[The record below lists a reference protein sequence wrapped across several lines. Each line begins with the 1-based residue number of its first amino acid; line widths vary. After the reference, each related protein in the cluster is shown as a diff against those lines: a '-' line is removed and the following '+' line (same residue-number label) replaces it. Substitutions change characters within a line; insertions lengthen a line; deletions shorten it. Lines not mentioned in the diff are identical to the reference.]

1 MESNR
6 GGPLSTFIMTLP
18 MIVVPAIAM
27 LKPADNGAGLVSSL
41 LSASQN
47 APVEESAVDVPEF
60 ASLADD
66 VNSMFVEE
74 GANVPEFPGE
84 PSTAPGDSL
93 VDDFDA
99 IFGSELDGP
108 PVPKS
113 QPAASPPTSGID
125 AGRLHAE
132 LQNMGV
138 QKTLWFSPDSQRNGF
153 IAFFPAQTDAGT
165 VQYRFEA
172 IAATRDEALK
182 DVVNQARK
190 WQESQR

>member
-27 LKPADNGAGLVSSL
+27 LKPADNGAGLISGM

-47 APVEESAVDVPEF
+47 APAEESVDDAPEF
-60 ASLADD
+60 GSPAED
-66 VNSMFVEE
+66 VTSMFFEE
-74 GANVPEFPGE
+74 EAADPSELVGE
-84 PSTAPGDSL
+84 PGAAGDSL
-93 VDDFDA
+93 VDDFDT
-99 IFGSELDGP
+99 IFGAEFDDP
-108 PVPKS
+108 PTPGS
-113 QPAASPPTSGID
+113 QPPASNSMRGID

-138 QKTLWFSPDSQRNGF
+138 TKTLWFSPDSQRSGF
-153 IAFFPAQTDAGT
+153 IAFFPARTGAGT

-182 DVVNQARK
+182 EVVKQARE